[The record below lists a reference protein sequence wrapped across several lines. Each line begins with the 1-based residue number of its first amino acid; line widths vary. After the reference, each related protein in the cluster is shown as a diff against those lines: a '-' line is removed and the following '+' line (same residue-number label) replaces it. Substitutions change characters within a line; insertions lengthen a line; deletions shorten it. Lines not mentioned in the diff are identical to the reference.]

1 MHRSRSYEN
10 NTEFPAT
17 ATTLF
22 RWESTPDIDDFEY
35 NTSREGLPLLAMH
48 VEISPR

>member
-1 MHRSRSYEN
+1 MKQYRIPHHH
-10 NTEFPAT
+10 
-17 ATTLF
+17 TTLF

-35 NTSREGLPLLAMH
+35 KTSREGLPLLAMH